1 MKVLV
6 IGSGGREHAIVRK
19 IARDRGV
26 QKQSGRA
33 GTDADSTLTLY
44 AMPGNPGIA
53 EYATCV
59 PVAVE
64 DVAAIVA
71 WVVQNAV
78 DFTIVGPEVP
88 LALGLAD
95 RLRALGHRV
104 FGPGQAGAQ
113 LESSKAY
120 AKGIMERA
128 GIPTPRYHVV
138 TSYEE
143 GMAVLAR
150 EGAPIVVKADGLAA
164 GKGVT
169 VAQTEDEAERALH
182 AAFQERAFGD
192 AGGTV
197 VLEQFLDGVEVSA
210 LAFMDERGYRAMPL
224 IQDHKAV
231 DDGDRGPNTGGM
243 GTVSPVSIASAALL
257 TAIEE
262 EIFTKIH
269 KQLVAEGIPYQ
280 GVLFAGLMVVDQ
292 TPYVIEFNAR
302 FGDPETQ
309 VALELL
315 QDDLLSVLEAVTKN
329 SVAEHPLH
337 FANDAVVCV
346 VATAQGYPGT
356 YRKGDLIEGLND
368 VESAGAYVLHAGTA
382 LAGDGSVRTNGGR
395 VLNVVGR
402 GASLHDARAIAY
414 GGMERISFPGK
425 HVRTDLGLRR

>member
-19 IARDRGV
+19 IARDRSVPKKSLQGETV
-26 QKQSGRA
+26 NA
-33 GTDADSTLTLY
+33 ALTLY
-44 AMPGNPGIA
+44 AAPGNPGIA

-59 PVAVE
+59 PLAVD
-64 DVAAIVA
+64 DVDGITA
-71 WVVQNAV
+71 WVVQNAI

-95 RLRALGHRV
+95 RLRALGRRV

-169 VAQTEDEAERALH
+169 VAQTEEEAERALH
-182 AAFQERAFGD
+182 AAFLERAFGD

-197 VLEQFLDGVEVSA
+197 VLEQFLVGVEVSA
-210 LAFMDERGYRAMPL
+210 LAFVDESGFRAMPL

-231 DDGDRGPNTGGM
+231 NDGDRGPNTGGM
-243 GTVSPVSIASAALL
+243 GTVSPVAIASDALSA
-257 TAIEE
+257 TIEK
-262 EIFTKIH
+262 EIFAKIH
-269 KQLVAEGIPYQ
+269 KQLAAEGISYQ
-280 GVLFAGLMVVDQ
+280 GVLFAGLMVVAQ

-315 QDDLLSVLEAVTKN
+315 QDDLLTVMEAVTEN
-329 SVAEHPLH
+329 RVAEHPLG
-337 FANDAVVCV
+337 FASDAVVCV
-346 VATAQGYPGT
+346 VATAQGYPGA
-356 YRKGDLIEGLND
+356 YRKGDLIEGLAD
-368 VESAGAYVLHAGTA
+368 MEAAGAYVLHAGTA
-382 LAGDGSVRTNGGR
+382 LADDGSVRTNGGR

-402 GASLHDARAIAY
+402 GLTLLDARAIAY
-414 GGMERISFPGK
+414 GGMERVSFSGK